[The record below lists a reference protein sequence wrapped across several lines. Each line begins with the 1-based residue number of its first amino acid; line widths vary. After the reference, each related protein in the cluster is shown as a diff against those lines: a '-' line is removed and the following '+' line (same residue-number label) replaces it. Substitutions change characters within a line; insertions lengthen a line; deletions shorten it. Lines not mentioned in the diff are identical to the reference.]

1 MADDAIDSFSSV
13 YRYISFFRFYKQSSW
28 KGEPAMTA
36 TVNPRKTCELE
47 RWSLPW

>member
-1 MADDAIDSFSSV
+1 MMATVIPRDSTKNRNLSG
-13 YRYISFFRFYKQSSW
+13 